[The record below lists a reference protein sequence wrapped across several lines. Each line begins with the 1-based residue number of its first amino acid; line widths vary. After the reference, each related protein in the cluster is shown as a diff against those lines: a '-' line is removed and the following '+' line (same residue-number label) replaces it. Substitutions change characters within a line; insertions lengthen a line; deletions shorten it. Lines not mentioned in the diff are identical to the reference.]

1 MSASSF
7 IDKHLDLLSEERD
20 AEIGRTSL
28 VSSKCG
34 PKLLEQKGLALNGLG
49 VASIGVGLGNK
60 TLIELERPSAYH
72 TVTTLPPHTF
82 RPGDLASIEEN
93 HIVFTRKSR
102 KSIKSTDA
110 SGRDKTMAAVE
121 GVVYKVSDSRIVI
134 AVDPSH
140 SDPSDFELPER
151 CRVLK
156 LANSITYDRMEGALR
171 QLKGMI
177 GSPTLSEAGVPTRS
191 RLIEVL
197 LGLAMPSRGPMIHSV
212 TFFDNS
218 LNDSQK
224 AAVRFALESNEVACI
239 HGPPGTG
246 KTHTLIEIVRQLT
259 SISPVNPT
267 ALRLLICGASNLSV
281 DNILERLLALP
292 APSQGQR
299 LRVTRIGHPARVIA
313 HEGALNAT
321 LETQADRSDQAA
333 LVRDVKAELET
344 TLNVLSGRGKGLKMP
359 RGPERKKMWEE
370 VRELR
375 KEFRRRERGIV
386 SAVLQGSQVVLS
398 TCHSSGGHQ
407 LRNQEF
413 DVVIIDEA
421 TQALEAVCWVPIFK
435 AKKLILA
442 GDPKQL
448 PPTVLSL
455 RGNVSLDQ
463 HPPAS
468 KVDTPSSASGNDDS
482 LPQSDEGPGADD
494 SKNLPAPET
503 PSGSERA
510 QGFCYRGLTLPRTL
524 ELTMFER
531 LEIMYGPAIKKMLTV
546 QYRMHTK
553 IAEFPSKTMYGSM
566 LTTHSSV
573 ATHLLRHLPN
583 VVVSSEEDAQE
594 ILGTPVVFFDTAG
607 CEYFERLEGD
617 TDEGSRCNENEAT
630 IVKQWVANLVAMG
643 VDPSQIAIITPYQA
657 QVSLLTSLL
666 RSTIGPELEIG
677 REKEAVIISLVR
689 SNDKREVGFLKEERR
704 LNVAM
709 TRARRHLCVVG
720 DSSTVQHGSKYLKD
734 WLIWLEE
741 NADVRY
747 AGLD

>member
-1 MSASSF
+1 MSASLF
-7 IDKHLDLLSEERD
+7 IDKHLDLLSKERD

-28 VSSKCG
+28 IFSKCG

-82 RPGDLASIEEN
+82 RPGDLSSIEEN
-93 HIVFTRKSR
+93 HVVPSRKSR

-110 SGRDKTMAAVE
+110 SGRDKTMPA
-121 GVVYKVSDSRIVI
+121 VSDSRIVI

-140 SDPSDFELPER
+140 SDLSDFELPER

-177 GSPTLSEAGVPTRS
+177 GSPTLSEAVMRLISWEEGLLIRSDKGLPTRS

-197 LGLAMPSRGPMIHSV
+197 LGLAMPSRGPTVHSM

-224 AAVRFALESNEVACI
+224 TAVMFALESVEVACI

-246 KTHTLIEIVRQLT
+246 KTHTLIEIIRQLT
-259 SISPVNPT
+259 SITPVNPT
-267 ALRLLICGASNLSV
+267 ALA
-281 DNILERLLALP
+281 P
-292 APSQGQR
+292 AYL

-333 LVRDVKAELET
+333 LVRDVKVELET
-344 TLNVLSGRGKGLKMP
+344 TLNVLSGKGKGSKTP
-359 RGPERKKMWEE
+359 RWS
-370 VRELR
+370 
-375 KEFRRRERGIV
+375 RRRERGVV

-407 LRNQEF
+407 LHNQEF

-455 RGNVSLDQ
+455 RPNE
-463 HPPAS
+463 A
-468 KVDTPSSASGNDDS
+468 
-482 LPQSDEGPGADD
+482 PGADD
-494 SKNLPAPET
+494 SVNEPGPGN
-503 PSGSERA
+503 PSGSHLDRRRS
-510 QGFCYRGLTLPRTL
+510 QGFCYRGLTPPRTL

-573 ATHLLRHLPN
+573 ATHLLCQLPN

-617 TDEGSRCNENEAT
+617 SDEGSRCNENEAT
-630 IVKQWVANLVAMG
+630 IVKQWVATLVAMG
-643 VDPSQIAIITPYQA
+643 VNPSQIAIITPYQA

-666 RSTIGPELEIG
+666 RSIHGPELEIGTVDGMQG

-720 DSSTVQHGSKYLKD
+720 DSSTVQHGSKCLKD